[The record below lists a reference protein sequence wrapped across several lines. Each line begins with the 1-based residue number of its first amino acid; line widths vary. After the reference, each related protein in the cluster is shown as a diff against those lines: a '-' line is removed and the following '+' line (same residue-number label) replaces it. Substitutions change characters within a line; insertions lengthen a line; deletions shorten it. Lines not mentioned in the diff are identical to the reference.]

1 MDYGTMNFKEIK
13 ELIEILDQSN
23 LTEINIEDNK
33 GSVVNL
39 KKEKETEI
47 ITPQVAQQPAQQI
60 SQPQA
65 APQPQS
71 TTQSGEETQESASD
85 NYETIN
91 APMVGTFYKS
101 PSPEE
106 DAYVQVGDKVS
117 NDTTVCILEAMK
129 LFNEIQAE
137 TSGEIV
143 EILVEDGQMVEYG
156 QPLFKVK

>member
-1 MDYGTMNFKEIK
+1 MNFKEIK

-47 ITPQVAQQPAQQI
+47 ITPQVAQQPAPSI
-60 SQPQA
+60 AQPQVA
-65 APQPQS
+65 QSAPQVSDDAQA
-71 TTQSGEETQESASD
+71 QEEVAD

-106 DAYVQVGDKVS
+106 GAYVQVGDKVS

-137 TSGEIV
+137 ISGEIV